1 MKFEDVNSPGT
12 IEELEQKVQALQ
24 ARYQHLFGPQE
35 LVEHTN
41 WPPIVQ
47 QLKRELVTSG
57 STDYD
62 GIDQLMRKI
71 CRGHGVSPHDLHDQF
86 VARVGETPD
95 HWIQARLSPATK
107 SRIP

>member
-24 ARYQHLFGPQE
+24 ARYHSLFGSQE
-35 LVEHTN
+35 LDEHTN
-41 WPPIVQ
+41 WPSIVQ
-47 QLKRELVTSG
+47 QLKRELVTLG

-62 GIDQLMRKI
+62 SIDQLMRKI
-71 CRGHGVSPHDLHDQF
+71 CRGRSVSPHDLHDQF